1 MSWSSKRKNRYVGGL
16 FLIILV
22 IIIVISYKVFYTA
35 PTCFD
40 GKINQDEEGID
51 CGGSCDLICSFNTV
65 DLTIRWYRMVET
77 TDGVYGAVAM
87 IENANIYTEASNVPY
102 IFKLYDKEG
111 ILITEKHSEAFIP
124 NNLIFPIFEGNL
136 MVGNRIP
143 DKVTF
148 EFKEKPVWKHVENL
162 SSPIAL
168 SNIRYVEKNN
178 SPRIL
183 ATIKNES
190 VKDLKNLELVVL
202 LYDIDDNLINSS
214 KTIIDT
220 LRKDSSESLIF
231 TWSEL
236 FEKKVVKIDIIPVSK
251 LN

>member
-1 MSWSSKRKNRYVGGL
+1 MSWASKRKSKYTRRLV
-16 FLIILV
+16 FVIVIILIIV
-22 IIIVISYKVFYTA
+22 AYTVFYTA

-40 GKINQDEEGID
+40 GKINQDEEGVD

-65 DLTIRWYRMVET
+65 DPIIRWNRMVET
-77 TDGVYGAVAM
+77 TNGVFGVVAL

-111 ILITEKHSEAFIP
+111 ILITERIGKAFIP

-143 DKVTF
+143 DKATF
-148 EFKEKPVWKHVENL
+148 EFKQKPLWKEVENL
-162 SSPIAL
+162 DIPITL
-168 SNIRYVEKNN
+168 SNIKYLEKNN
-178 SPRIL
+178 SPRVL
-183 ATIKNES
+183 ATIKNDS

-214 KTIIDT
+214 MTVIDT
-220 LRKDSSESLIF
+220 LKKGSEESLIF

-236 FEKKVVKIDIIPVSK
+236 FENEVIKIDIVPVSK